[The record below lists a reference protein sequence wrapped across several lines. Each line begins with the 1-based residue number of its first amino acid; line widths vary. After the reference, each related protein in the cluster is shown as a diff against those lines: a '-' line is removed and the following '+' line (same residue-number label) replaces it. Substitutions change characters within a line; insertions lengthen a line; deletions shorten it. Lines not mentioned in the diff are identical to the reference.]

1 MPQLTEDQA
10 YLAMFH
16 FLSAKY
22 RLGGLDDLG
31 WLLGSMSL
39 LSDGSTADPAFA
51 EDWRVAVAAA
61 LTGDV
66 DAAQVIKNEPER

>member
-1 MPQLTEDQA
+1 MSQLTDREA

-16 FLSAKY
+16 FLETKY
-22 RLGGLDDLG
+22 RMGGLDDLG

-51 EDWRVAVAAA
+51 DDWREAVEAA
-61 LTGDV
+61 LGGKV
-66 DAAQVIKNEPER
+66 DAALRLKK